1 MGCESGG
8 DSLRVVDAAGM
19 PAHDMGPRA
28 QSQMTGV
35 NNVEHRARMA
45 FGTVTRVYA
54 ARRLA
59 RARGFKL
66 SGTWRERAGLS

>member
-45 FGTVTRVYA
+45 SGAVTRV
-54 ARRLA
+54 
-59 RARGFKL
+59 
-66 SGTWRERAGLS
+66 